1 MHKGQTV
8 LITGGTGS
16 FGNAVTKR
24 LLQEEVKEIRIFSR
38 DEKKQEDMRRR
49 YHDDRLHF
57 YIGDIR
63 DFSRCRQ
70 VLCGVDAVFHAAAL
84 KQVPGC
90 ERHPFEAYKTNVAGT
105 ENLLLSAREAG
116 VKRLVFLST
125 DKAVYPINAMGL
137 SKAMMEKLVLAE
149 AAFPG
154 IPNGALCL
162 TRFGNVICSRGS
174 VIPLLIEQLL
184 TGRSMTLTDPDMT
197 RFLMTLEDAADLA
210 VRALENG
217 ENGEI
222 IVPRLVS
229 TTMGTLAKAVALV
242 VGRPPAIEIIGARP
256 GEKKHETLVTEEE
269 ASCTK
274 ERDGCY
280 HIQMKKAQTPALLG
294 AYTSD
299 KNIVED
305 PNQVA
310 ELLSSSGTFVRA
322 IERTAKMLSV

>member
-1 MHKGQTV
+1 MHKGQTI

-38 DEKKQEDMRRR
+38 DEKKQEDMRRK
-49 YHDDRLHF
+49 YHDDRLRF
-57 YIGDIR
+57 YLGDIR
-63 DFSRCRQ
+63 DFSRCKQ
-70 VLCGVDAVFHAAAL
+70 ALYGVDAVFHAAAL

-149 AAFPG
+149 ASLPD
-154 IPNGALCL
+154 IPRRSLCL

-174 VIPLLIEQLL
+174 VIPLLLEQLL
-184 TGRSMTLTDPDMT
+184 SGHPMSLTDPNMT
-197 RFLMTLEDAADLA
+197 RFLMTLEDAAELA
-210 VRALENG
+210 VKALENG
-217 ENGEI
+217 RNGEI

-229 TTMGTLAKAVALV
+229 ATMETLARAVALG
-242 VGRPPAIEIIGARP
+242 VGRPPEIEIIGPRP
-256 GEKKHETLVTEEE
+256 GEKKHETLITEEE

-280 HIQMKKAQTPALLG
+280 HIQMEKVQTPALLG

-299 KNIVED
+299 KDMIED
-305 PNQVA
+305 PQQVA
-310 ELLSSSGTFVRA
+310 ELLSSSGTFVRT
-322 IERTAKMLSV
+322 IERTSKMLSV